1 MFFCDYP
8 IIRSEKQ
15 LPVYLVNMGQQHSRI
30 ILSAPRDIHIIRYF
44 TAQRAAERL
53 YATGEKLTFRPIPLY
68 SCLQI
73 IPMNITPRKMCGIS
87 TG

>member
-8 IIRSEKQ
+8 IIRSEKSC
-15 LPVYLVNMGQQHSRI
+15 LFILLIWVSSIARI

-53 YATGEKLTFRPIPLY
+53 YATDEKLTFRPIPLY
-68 SCLQI
+68 SCLQT